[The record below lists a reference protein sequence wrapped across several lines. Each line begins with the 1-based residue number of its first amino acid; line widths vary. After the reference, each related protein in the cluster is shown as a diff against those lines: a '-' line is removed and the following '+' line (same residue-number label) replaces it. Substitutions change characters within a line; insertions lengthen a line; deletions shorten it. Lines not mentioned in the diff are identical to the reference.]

1 MIPPPLPYAK
11 SFSLCYEMPS
21 INDKLSSKEDLCL
34 RIKVSPLEELA
45 LGVRRGEKK
54 EAEKEEK
61 IEPEGKETMETEQE
75 EKVEE

>member
-1 MIPPPLPYAK
+1 MTWK
-11 SFSLCYEMPS
+11 VF
-21 INDKLSSKEDLCL
+21 NDEPSSKEDLRL
-34 RIKVSPLEELA
+34 WIKALPLEELA
-45 LGVRRGEKK
+45 PGVRRGEKK